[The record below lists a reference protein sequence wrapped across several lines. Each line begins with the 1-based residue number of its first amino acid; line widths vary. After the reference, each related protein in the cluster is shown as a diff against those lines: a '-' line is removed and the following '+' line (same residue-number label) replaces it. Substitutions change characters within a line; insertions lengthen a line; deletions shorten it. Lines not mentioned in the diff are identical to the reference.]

1 MRTHPVNVAH
11 LVFGLVF
18 LGVAGCWALSASGA
32 VEVDP
37 RWLLPLILLLAG
49 GAGLVATLAR
59 SMRRPAGDQETT
71 VERDPDSTTL
81 E

>member
-37 RWLLPLILLLAG
+37 RWLPW
-49 GAGLVATLAR
+49 
-59 SMRRPAGDQETT
+59 
-71 VERDPDSTTL
+71 
-81 E
+81 

>member
-11 LVFGLVF
+11 LVLGLVF

-37 RWLLPLILLLAG
+37 RWLLPLILLVAG
-49 GAGLVATLAR
+49 AAGLLAALAKA
-59 SMRRPAGDQETT
+59 MRRPVDDQEPN
-71 VERDPDSTTL
+71 EL